1 MLYADRPLP
10 DQCWPL
16 HTLWMA
22 NLLMFQKVPENFT
35 LVNTVTLIGFGSF
48 QSSWSSCWKYTWQK
62 TFRPGWVRL
71 QYTVWSANHYIYV
84 YSMSGLQFCS
94 SDWDDWLLRLS
105 LTFWSKD
112 HVILLL
118 KQESLCGL
126 REKKR
131 ENSWRLYSF
140 SKWLFVQEKPVIGCV
155 NRVMTAG
162 SSCIS
167 QYLICHVRTSDV

>member
-94 SDWDDWLLRLS
+94 SDWDDWPLRLS
-105 LTFWSKD
+105 LTMSFFFLNKNLFVVW
-112 HVILLL
+112 
-118 KQESLCGL
+118 
-126 REKKR
+126 EKKR
-131 ENSWRLYSF
+131 GKILEDFTASPN
-140 SKWLFVQEKPVIGCV
+140 GCLCKR
-155 NRVMTAG
+155 N
-162 SSCIS
+162 
-167 QYLICHVRTSDV
+167 LW